1 MQTNYFHNAFDED
14 SLAIEGV
21 PELSHNPKTMSLPLD
36 PPSREDW
43 QSFKLMII
51 DLYIGQNM
59 PLREL
64 VRYMEYHHAFRAT

>member
-1 MQTNYFHNAFDED
+1 MNYFQTAFDED
-14 SLAIEGV
+14 SLALEQVTG
-21 PELSHNPKTMSLPLD
+21 LSHTPKTMSRPLD

-43 QSFKLMII
+43 QNLKLMII

-64 VRYMEYHHAFRAT
+64 VRHMEFHHAFRAT